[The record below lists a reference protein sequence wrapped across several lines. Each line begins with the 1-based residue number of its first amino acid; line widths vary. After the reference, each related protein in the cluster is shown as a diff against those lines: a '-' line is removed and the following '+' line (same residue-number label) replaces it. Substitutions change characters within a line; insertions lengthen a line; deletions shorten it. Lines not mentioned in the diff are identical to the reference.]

1 MPTRITI
8 LIRAAEGL
16 HTWLNPE
23 RSSLVVVELEN
34 IRAGLDTDRAEC
46 KVETTATLSND
57 QVSEQDWQDI
67 DQS

>member
-34 IRAGLDTDRAEC
+34 IRAGPDTDRAEC
-46 KVETTATLSND
+46 KVETTATLSNEK
-57 QVSEQDWQDI
+57 VSEQDWQYV